1 MTTDQQSRSS
11 RTSTWNVPNILTA
24 LRLLMVP
31 LLGYL
36 LLSHPLAPGWRWA
49 AALTFV
55 TASVTDVVD
64 GRIARRYGLVTSFG
78 QLWDPI
84 ADKALTGM
92 AFVGLSVLAELPW
105 WMTVVVLLR
114 EWGITLLRFLVLK
127 YGVMAANRGGKLKT
141 VTQTVALTG
150 YILPLASLPLSWLL
164 QPVAV
169 VLMWAAV
176 LLTVV
181 TGLDYCWEAW
191 KLRQGAQS
199 GQSGA

>member
-1 MTTDQQSRSS
+1 
-11 RTSTWNVPNILTA
+11 
-24 LRLLMVP
+24 
-31 LLGYL
+31 
-36 LLSHPLAPGWRWA
+36 
-49 AALTFV
+49 
-55 TASVTDVVD
+55 
-64 GRIARRYGLVTSFG
+64 
-78 QLWDPI
+78 
-84 ADKALTGM
+84 
-92 AFVGLSVLAELPW
+92 
-105 WMTVVVLLR
+105 
-114 EWGITLLRFLVLK
+114 
-127 YGVMAANRGGKLKT
+127 MAATGGGKLKT

-191 KLRQGAQS
+191 KLRQGPQS